1 MKNTKVKAQ
10 QGITLIALIITIIV
24 LIILAGITLQ
34 AVIGE
39 NSILTKGTEAKQK
52 QNIAEYLEVAELVRG
67 NINIEKYTS
76 DTPIEYLARFQEDLK
91 EESKYEGA
99 SYVLT
104 EEDLKV
110 TTKEGYILTITE
122 NDLQYEVGDSSG
134 EGGEEPENPEE
145 PGEEDPITITEQDIQ
160 FSGQPDTWTNQ
171 DITLTIQTNV
181 QEGTL
186 EYSEDGTS
194 WYPYEEP
201 LTIDENKMIYTRIKV
216 SDTNISNI
224 IVHEIKWIDQE
235 VPTGEIVLT
244 DRTENSITV
253 QVNATDTLSGV
264 KEYHYYYKTS
274 SDASYTDAGVSKEN
288 TFNLPNMTIG
298 NTYQLQVV
306 ITDNAGNE
314 ATINYEILFEDAVA
328 KVDNEYFKSVQLA
341 VDSVEGT
348 EQKTVEVLKSVT
360 EQVTIPQNKN
370 IILDGGGFTYTG
382 KVTNH
387 GTLEVQNGTFN
398 NTDVVINN
406 DGGNLQIKA
415 DNVTMTGSALNC
427 PTILNNNQGTAVVTA
442 GTYFSETD
450 HVAENI
456 NSTMELGGTVKMNGS
471 DVIEQA
477 TQKAY
482 PVVSNISGGNLKIT
496 GGEYKGV
503 GNSVWN
509 RENAGTLEIT
519 GGTFINESDTNC
531 NINLDSTAKLTISG
545 GSFTS
550 KRRRNWK

>member
-1 MKNTKVKAQ
+1 MKKKIVPVL
-10 QGITLIALIITIIV
+10 LIAYLA
-24 LIILAGITLQ
+24 LPGILMGQAEYKAPPPKSYTSTELHIDNQVEDLYGELYLPETADEKVPLVILTHGFGGTCAGGERYATRFADMGIATYCYDLRFASPNSRSNNDTTKLSPLTVQSDLQ
-34 AVIGE
+34 AIINASKTWDFVDTSNVFLMGYSLGGLTSAITSPENMDYIKAEILFYPAFVIQD
-39 NSILTKGTEAKQK
+39 A
-52 QNIAEYLEVAELVRG
+52 AAELYAMGDDMPETFEITGVTLGR
-67 NINIEKYTS
+67 
-76 DTPIEYLARFQEDLK
+76 DL
-91 EESKYEGA
+91 
-99 SYVLT
+99 V
-104 EEDLKV
+104 
-110 TTKEGYILTITE
+110 
-122 NDLQYEVGDSSG
+122 
-134 EGGEEPENPEE
+134 
-145 PGEEDPITITEQDIQ
+145 
-160 FSGQPDTWTNQ
+160 
-171 DITLTIQTNV
+171 
-181 QEGTL
+181 
-186 EYSEDGTS
+186 
-194 WYPYEEP
+194 
-201 LTIDENKMIYTRIKV
+201 
-216 SDTNISNI
+216 
-224 IVHEIKWIDQE
+224 
-235 VPTGEIVLT
+235 
-244 DRTENSITV
+244 
-253 QVNATDTLSGV
+253 
-264 KEYHYYYKTS
+264 
-274 SDASYTDAGVSKEN
+274 
-288 TFNLPNMTIG
+288 
-298 NTYQLQVV
+298 
-306 ITDNAGNE
+306 E
-314 ATINYEILFEDAVA
+314 ATVNYDILFEDAVA
-328 KVDNEYFKSVQLA
+328 KVDNEYFKSIQLA
-341 VDSVEGT
+341 IDSVTGT

-370 IILDGGGFTYTG
+370 IILDGGGYTYTG